1 MDTMAAFTVLCFS
14 LLLRLALPV
23 AITLVLVY
31 FLRKLDARWQ
41 VEAEL
46 QPVFVQKP
54 ECWKIRGCSAEQR
67 KDCVAFSSPLPCW
80 QVFRLSN
87 GYLNDE
93 CISCKV
99 FIEAPVPALRS
110 TTSTS
115 QVES

>member
-23 AITLVLVY
+23 AITLVPVY

-54 ECWKIRGCSAEQR
+54 ECWKIRGCSPEQL

-80 QVFRLSN
+80 QVFRLPN
-87 GYLNDE
+87 GYLNEE

-99 FIEAPVPALRS
+99 FIEAPVPTLRS